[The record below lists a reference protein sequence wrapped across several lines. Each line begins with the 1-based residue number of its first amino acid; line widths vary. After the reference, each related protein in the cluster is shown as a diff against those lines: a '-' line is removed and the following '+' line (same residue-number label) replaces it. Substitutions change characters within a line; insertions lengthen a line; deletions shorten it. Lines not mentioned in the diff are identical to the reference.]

1 MCEDIAAK
9 VEIGLVKGK
18 TLATIESRCICK
30 TKGKLETM
38 NGPTCTW
45 GCEFEA
51 DARDVLSIS
60 KLTVTCPVVDDSNL
74 NIAAV

>member
-1 MCEDIAAK
+1 MCKDIAAK
-9 VEIGLVKGK
+9 VENGLVEGK

-38 NGPTCTW
+38 NGPTCAW

-51 DARDVLSIS
+51 DARDALSIS
-60 KLTVTCPVVDDSNL
+60 KLTCPVVDDSNL